1 MEKEETYPK
10 MDELLVKY
18 LTGMADADEREQALA
33 WIRENS
39 NNRKYFDQ
47 LKEIY
52 EASKIAQ
59 PSSVY
64 DTNMSWEKVKSLY
77 YKRRIKKLETAD
89 QEDRRYFIREIV
101 KYAALI
107 LAIVT
112 LGILGFRFLSYKSL
126 NSSAQVWNEVE
137 APFGSRTVVNLADG
151 SKVWLNAGSKLKYAA
166 NFSQNNREVILT
178 GEAYFD
184 VSKYKEM
191 QFIVKTSHLNVK
203 VLGTEFNVKA
213 YPEENTIQ
221 TTLVK
226 GSITIE
232 GATGETKINTEIYL
246 KPNQSI
252 TYIKDMNLFEK
263 APDKDDTL
271 DKEAIGDNQNLV
283 LLPKIDPVV
292 FTSWKDNKWF
302 IKGETL
308 SSLAIKLERRYNV
321 KIEFTSESLK
331 FYKFSGTLRDETL
344 EQVLNLMQ
352 FSAPIE
358 YTIKENNVYLNE
370 NKSFKKSYDEMLIN
384 RNN

>member
-18 LTGMADADEREQALA
+18 LTGMADAVEREQALA
-33 WIRENS
+33 WLREDA

-52 EASKIAQ
+52 EAAKISQ

-64 DTNMSWEKVKSLY
+64 DKNMSWEKVKSLY
-77 YKRRIKKLETAD
+77 YKRRITKLENAD

-184 VSKYKEM
+184 ISKYKEM

-232 GATGETKINTEIYL
+232 GAASENKIKTEIYL

-263 APDKDDTL
+263 APDKDDTM
-271 DKEAIGDNQNLV
+271 DKVAIGDNQNLV
-283 LLPKIDPVV
+283 FLPKIDPVV

-331 FYKFSGTLRDETL
+331 LYKFSGTLRDETL

-358 YTIKENNVYLNE
+358 YSIKENNVYLNE

-384 RNN
+384 R